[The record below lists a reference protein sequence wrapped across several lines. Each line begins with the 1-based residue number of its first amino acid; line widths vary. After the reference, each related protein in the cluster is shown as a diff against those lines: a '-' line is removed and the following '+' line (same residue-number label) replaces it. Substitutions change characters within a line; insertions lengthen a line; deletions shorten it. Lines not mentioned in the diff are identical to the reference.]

1 MARDSDCPQ
10 NIWQARFHAHG
21 LNPFVSDKN
30 TLTYQR
36 LDQPQHWWYNP
47 LNPHSLRLTAVAHNI
62 LRKNNAISSYKFN
75 LDQRI
80 LPKTLLQL
88 ERHFTGPYF
97 IISPNAIVLYGET
110 EVMMLALH
118 GNNLQQ
124 YLDNL
129 TE

>member
-1 MARDSDCPQ
+1 MARDSNCPQ

-47 LNPHSLRLTAVAHNI
+47 LNPYSLRLTAVAHNI
-62 LRKNNAISSYKFN
+62 LRKNNAIPSYKFN
-75 LDQRI
+75 LYQRI

>member
-1 MARDSDCPQ
+1 MTRDADCPQ
-10 NIWQARFHAHG
+10 NIWQALFHAHG

-47 LNPHSLRLTAVAHNI
+47 LNPQSLRLTAVAYNVI
-62 LRKNNAISSYKFN
+62 RKSPDIKSYKFK
-75 LDQRI
+75 LDQMI

-97 IISPNAIVLYGET
+97 IISPLAIVLFGET

-129 TE
+129 SS